1 MNASSV
7 LELVLSGFIMSF
19 TCYYVWGKFLNLK
32 YKILSF
38 KFISIFVILGFLFFI
53 NYYFNN
59 TYIKICSI
67 TFCYFL
73 ILRFALTKDSKSA
86 AIISI
91 ITELNFLVSELIFAI
106 IFIGILKN
114 SVSIFSIEYF
124 GALISNFTIC
134 LFCIFIMQTGL
145 LQKLYKILIQ
155 KTKKIKLS
163 LVIILISIFIISL
176 NLALSFV
183 YYKVS
188 SITIL
193 VINLLLTV
201 VYSFIVFMFVEQ
213 KNRYLDISDKYSLS
227 ESSLKELQNNI
238 NRLMTLN
245 HENKNQLLTIRG
257 MVANKDKDVL
267 KNIDAIID
275 RKIKDD
281 KDLKIRT
288 SVISNT
294 MLGSL
299 IYSKLLTMKEKNINY
314 NLHIDKTLSKVNI
327 INLGDKTNVDIC
339 KIMGVYLDNAIEA
352 VMEADIKEVNI
363 DLYILDKN
371 LFITV
376 ANTFKGKVNLDS
388 ISDYG
393 YTTKSE
399 GHGYGLSLVKEIIKD
414 NDALSSDTEVID
426 NKVFVQKIQIK
437 M

>member
-7 LELVLSGFIMSF
+7 LEYFVGGFAMSF
-19 TCYYVWGKFLNLK
+19 TCHYIWLKFGNIQIKGNFLK
-32 YKILSF
+32 LVFSLILFMIVVVFNYEIVNSYLKIILSA
-38 KFISIFVILGFLFFI
+38 
-53 NYYFNN
+53 
-59 TYIKICSI
+59 
-67 TFCYFL
+67 FCG
-73 ILRFALTKDSKSA
+73 FALLYIFLCKDAKK
-86 AIISI
+86 AIALTMFSEFLYILA
-91 ITELNFLVSELIFAI
+91 ELCFSVVMLLIFGSNLQ
-106 IFIGILKN
+106 FVM
-114 SVSIFSIEYF
+114 SEYF
-124 GALISNFTIC
+124 GSIPTNL
-134 LFCIFIMQTGL
+134 CI
-145 LQKLYKILIQ
+145 
-155 KTKKIKLS
+155 
-163 LVIILISIFIISL
+163 
-176 NLALSFV
+176 
-183 YYKVS
+183 S
-188 SITIL
+188 SI
-193 VINLLLTV
+193 VLLLTILPV
-201 VYSFIVFMFVEQ
+201 TKKAYNFFMNIISKINMFNMTTLTILLIISVNILLATPYYRTNTLLIVIINSTLLLVYTLIILKFVQ
-213 KNRYLDISDKYSLS
+213 AKNRYIDISDKYSLS
-227 ESSLKELQNNI
+227 ESSLKELQNNV

-281 KDLKIRT
+281 KELKIRT

-299 IYSKLLTMKEKNINY
+299 LYSKLLTMKEKNINY
-314 NLHIDKTLSKVNI
+314 NLHIDKTLSKANI

-352 VMEADIKEVNI
+352 VMEADIKEVNV

-414 NDALSSDTEVID
+414 NGVLSSDTEVID